1 MQSFSMQGH
10 ERVHYVNF
18 LRPHQRGVQ
27 HFLLPEYSENSG
39 KCISITLSTHVETV
53 ILLSRKTPDAEI
65 KVRLDMSE
73 LDITSAESKATYK
86 EIQEYVQNKYDL
98 HVTNLYIAQ
107 VKREFGIIERENYNT
122 GEGKARVP
130 QVTPEKREAIIEALR
145 YFQMIE

>member
-1 MQSFSMQGH
+1 MRGQ
-10 ERVHYVNF
+10 ERVHHVNF
-18 LRPHQRGVQ
+18 LQPHQRGVQ
-27 HFLLPEYSENSG
+27 HFSLPEYSENSG